1 MESIGANFKLLPE
14 HLLEGTEENISQN
27 SRFLGIDL
35 SPIFPEYEAGVWI
48 TGSNP
53 DSNMKQGTF
62 WPPERIYFD
71 SWDVSFPVKVNSY
84 LLLPD
89 QGIEV
94 YRCKET
100 HHIVCAED
108 ENALCSQVG
117 RYSCVHEAEGHAQTY
132 SKVQSGSS
140 ITTAGYLKDSAKN
153 TLLQWLWNWNVRIR
167 DLL

>member
-62 WPPERIYFD
+62 
-71 SWDVSFPVKVNSY
+71 
-84 LLLPD
+84 
-89 QGIEV
+89 
-94 YRCKET
+94 
-100 HHIVCAED
+100 
-108 ENALCSQVG
+108 
-117 RYSCVHEAEGHAQTY
+117 
-132 SKVQSGSS
+132 
-140 ITTAGYLKDSAKN
+140 
-153 TLLQWLWNWNVRIR
+153 
-167 DLL
+167 